1 MAIMSLKFLHIMEGN
16 GIAVILHGSDFLEI
30 QSEMQAEARGQKH
43 SCYLQRHFWLC
54 QGHSTYKHI
63 DGK

>member
-1 MAIMSLKFLHIMEGN
+1 MAIMSLKLLHTMEGN
-16 GIAVILHGSDFLEI
+16 VIAVILLGSDFLEI
-30 QSEMQAEARGQKH
+30 QSEMQAEAREQKH
-43 SCYLQRHFWLC
+43 SCYLQRRFWLC